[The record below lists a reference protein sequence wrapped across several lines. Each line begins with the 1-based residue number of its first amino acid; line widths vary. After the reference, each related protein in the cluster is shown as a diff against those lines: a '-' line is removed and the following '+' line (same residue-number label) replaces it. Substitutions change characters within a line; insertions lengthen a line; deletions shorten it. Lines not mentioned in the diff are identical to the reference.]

1 VTEITMVSLQ
11 GRPSVSDSLNR
22 DPIMS
27 LLPLFSSA
35 AIVIG
40 LAAALPQLYVMV
52 RARSAAGQ
60 SALGWMLGAT
70 VNTLMAYVN
79 FVGYHATP
87 LALGNLASLAI
98 CLAAVGLVLRFG
110 AAADAADDSPPAFH
124 ELPTMELFV
133 LREQLDDEARR
144 RDERRAQLVAA
155 AA

>member
-1 VTEITMVSLQ
+1 
-11 GRPSVSDSLNR
+11 
-22 DPIMS
+22 MS

-40 LAAALPQLYVMV
+40 LAAALPQLYAMV

-87 LALGNLASLAI
+87 LALGNVASLAI
-98 CLAAVGLVLRFG
+98 CLAAVGLVVRFAAEADVEADG
-110 AAADAADDSPPAFH
+110 AATLAFH
-124 ELPTMELFV
+124 ELPTMEFVV
-133 LREQLDDEARR
+133 LREHVEHEARR
-144 RDERRAQLVAA
+144 RDERRGALVAA
-155 AA
+155 

>member
-1 VTEITMVSLQ
+1 
-11 GRPSVSDSLNR
+11 
-22 DPIMS
+22 MS
-27 LLPLFSSA
+27 LLPILSSA

-40 LAAALPQLYVMV
+40 LAAALPQLYAMV

-60 SALGWMLGAT
+60 SALGWLLGAT

-110 AAADAADDSPPAFH
+110 DSTTGDLASDERPFAFH
-124 ELPTMELFV
+124 ELPTMEFVV
-133 LREQLDDEARR
+133 LREQLEHEARR
-144 RDERRAQLVAA
+144 RDLVAA
-155 AA
+155 